1 MCKYISLAWYLIS
14 KFAPHTEY
22 MQLSLSTQGDFK
34 TNTACETVLII
45 L

>member
-1 MCKYISLAWYLIS
+1 MCKYISLAWYLTS
-14 KFAPHTEY
+14 KFSPHTD
-22 MQLSLSTQGDFK
+22 MQLSLSAQGDFK